1 MRRNWLCAALSLFA
15 TILISTAAP
24 AQNAVLT
31 GTITSDEEGA
41 MEGVL
46 VSAKKAGS
54 TITLTVVSDRSGR
67 FSFPAGRLEPGE
79 YALRIRAI
87 GYDLDTP
94 KTITLAAQGTTQN
107 LRLRK
112 HPAPAA
118 QTLPKAPLLD
128 SRHHPLR

>member
-1 MRRNWLCAALSLFA
+1 MQRLRLCAALSLFA
-15 TILISTAAP
+15 AILISTAAL

-31 GTITSDEEGA
+31 GTVSSDEEGA

-54 TITLTVVSDRSGR
+54 TLTLTVVSDRSDR
-67 FSFPAGRLEPGE
+67 CSFPAGRLEPGE

-94 KTITLAAQGTTQN
+94 KTITVAAQ
-107 LRLRK
+107 RVF
-112 HPAPAA
+112 A
-118 QTLPKAPLLD
+118 
-128 SRHHPLR
+128 